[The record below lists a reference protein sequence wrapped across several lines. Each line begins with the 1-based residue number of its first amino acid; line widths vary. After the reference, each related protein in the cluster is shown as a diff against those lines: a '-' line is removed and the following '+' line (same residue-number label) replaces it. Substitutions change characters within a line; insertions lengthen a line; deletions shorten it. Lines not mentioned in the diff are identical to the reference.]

1 MKLLVKA
8 ISTYS
13 KRERTALRQ
22 AQVRLDP
29 DDADA
34 LAAAYRKGTTIK
46 ELAMLRRLGLER
58 RRPGLSDE
66 QVDEASRLYPEG
78 WSLARLAER
87 YGVDDMTVRRYLL
100 LGGVEMRSPHE
111 RCR

>member
-34 LAAAYRKGTTIK
+34 LAAAYRKDTTR
-46 ELAMLRRLGLER
+46 LRSWRTG
-58 RRPGLSDE
+58 SAFI
-66 QVDEASRLYPEG
+66 V
-78 WSLARLAER
+78 
-87 YGVDDMTVRRYLL
+87 
-100 LGGVEMRSPHE
+100 
-111 RCR
+111 